1 MTAKKMQTREHILR
15 QALALA
21 SQVGVAGLTIGSVAE
36 ACGLSKSGMFAHF
49 GSKEALQLA
58 VVESAQQHFVREVFQ
73 PILTL
78 ERGLPRLQALMAAWL
93 GRLDD
98 GHDLPGGCP
107 LMAAMAGSDK
117 RPLDRE
123 KLTEEAYLEKIHLTP
138 QSFYKTVRILKAMPS
153 RLPEGRL
160 YLVMI
165 PGPHYVWGFRSPRY
179 EHYLEQ
185 LKTQLAPSF
194 TIIDL
199 HGRTTPEMHFLHDG
213 HWNESGHR
221 LVAEILSAAIALRTP
236 QLFQER

>member
-73 PILTL
+73 PILAL

-98 GHDLPGGCP
+98 GHNLPDRSCP
-107 LMAAMAGSDK
+107 APAMRTWPTPTTAWAGWTTATTCPAAA
-117 RPLDRE
+117 R
-123 KLTEEAYLEKIHLTP
+123 
-138 QSFYKTVRILKAMPS
+138 
-153 RLPEGRL
+153 
-160 YLVMI
+160 
-165 PGPHYVWGFRSPRY
+165 
-179 EHYLEQ
+179 
-185 LKTQLAPSF
+185 
-194 TIIDL
+194 
-199 HGRTTPEMHFLHDG
+199 
-213 HWNESGHR
+213 
-221 LVAEILSAAIALRTP
+221 
-236 QLFQER
+236 

>member
-98 GHDLPGGCP
+98 GH
-107 LMAAMAGSDK
+107 A
-117 RPLDRE
+117 
-123 KLTEEAYLEKIHLTP
+123 
-138 QSFYKTVRILKAMPS
+138 
-153 RLPEGRL
+153 
-160 YLVMI
+160 
-165 PGPHYVWGFRSPRY
+165 
-179 EHYLEQ
+179 
-185 LKTQLAPSF
+185 
-194 TIIDL
+194 L
-199 HGRTTPEMHFLHDG
+199 HQ
-213 HWNESGHR
+213 
-221 LVAEILSAAIALRTP
+221 AK
-236 QLFQER
+236 QQ

>member
-58 VVESAQQHFVREVFQ
+58 VVENAQQHFVREVFQ

-107 LMAAMAGSDK
+107 LMAAVYEFDDQPGAVRDALAAGQGWQRDT
-117 RPLDRE
+117 L
-123 KLTEEAYLEKIHLTP
+123 L
-138 QSFYKTVRILKAMPS
+138 
-153 RLPEGRL
+153 
-160 YLVMI
+160 
-165 PGPHYVWGFRSPRY
+165 
-179 EHYLEQ
+179 
-185 LKTQLAPSF
+185 
-194 TIIDL
+194 
-199 HGRTTPEMHFLHDG
+199 
-213 HWNESGHR
+213 R
-221 LVAEILSAAIALRTP
+221 LVQSACEAGQLPADTDAEVLALLLFGLVQGVHHDARLLGRADSATLARRACAILLAQPPRLSTMPR
-236 QLFQER
+236 